1 MSRNAN
7 ESDHPTR
14 TRPEPL
20 DGSAESTFARPST
33 APSLSPGA
41 TFGPYRI
48 IRLLGK
54 GGMGEA
60 YEAEQTETGRRLA
73 LKVLAD
79 PDPSPQARERFLR
92 EGRLAASINHLNSVY
107 VFGTEE
113 IEGRWAIAM
122 ELVGGGTL
130 KDRVRE
136 KGPLPPREVADTI
149 LQVIDGLEAAAS
161 AGILHR
167 DIKPANCFLELD
179 GTAKI
184 GDFGLS
190 LSTLA
195 LDRSRHQLTGSG
207 TFLGTPAFASPEQ
220 LRGADIDVR
229 SDIYS
234 LGATMYY
241 LLVGRPPF
249 ENANLMELLTTIASV
264 KPAAPHRLRREIP
277 RRFSRLVLECLAT
290 PAESR
295 PRDYARLR
303 EELRAFGTPVASIH
317 REGLSALSAA
327 IDAGIVALVVRAATA
342 WSTLGETARLAGAF
356 GFVFLPIVFRGRS
369 LGDQVM
375 GLRVADRSGAPL
387 SDLRAVLAGLGAV
400 WAAGGA
406 MSPLAASLPPGP
418 LLFMVVFAAV
428 VRTGFIDRMLG
439 LRRISAARVARRS
452 QPVNPPS
459 EPRNGATLG
468 PYRLQSGVGEAG
480 FEVGYDALLL
490 RPVWIQRSPADRP
503 LSAERRDLRRET
515 RLRWINGGRTESGW
529 WDAYEAP
536 VGECLAR
543 RLEPMDWQQAHRVVL
558 QLAKE
563 ILAGRAD
570 RTLPPSLSLDKVW
583 VGESSEIKLL
593 DGASPRGES
602 DERLYKSDDDREC
615 LRFLGRAQERL
626 VAEHAGPMLLPRN
639 ARCFLAE
646 VEGGSLRSIQEALP
660 ILTVLARGE
669 IQTPLSALAGSLTLL
684 LFFGALLP
692 FVQGVVSVGVG
703 DTELTP
709 PTRGPKFPAWLTPW
723 DLGAIGVLSGSL
735 LYMSLVVAT
744 WGRYSTVRE
753 ARLWPARVLS
763 SGRGHEI
770 LGRDGLPAARWRAV
784 LRDVLVMAPVFVLGF
799 ATLRSS
805 SGAWM
810 TPLAAGGL
818 GLLWASW
825 RGGDPLGR
833 LTQTH
838 LVPTHLPFGDGASD
852 RSATYEVLRETLERA
867 EFKDFDGRDEGS
879 WRRMEA
885 AADQR
890 PLFGIKWPWSSP
902 TGAGRAGQPGSR

>member
-1 MSRNAN
+1 MSRNAD

-14 TRPEPL
+14 TRAEAS
-20 DGSAESTFARPST
+20 GISAETTLARPST
-33 APSLSPGA
+33 VPSLPPGS

-60 YEAEQTETGRRLA
+60 YEAEQMETGRRLA

-79 PDPSPQARERFLR
+79 PDPSAQARERFLR
-92 EGRLAASINHLNSVY
+92 EGRLAASINHPNSVY

-136 KGPLPPREVADTI
+136 RGPLPPREVADTI

-195 LDRSRHQLTGSG
+195 RDRSRHQLTGSG

-264 KPAAPHRLRREIP
+264 KPEAPHRLRREIP
-277 RRFSRLVLECLAT
+277 RGFSRLVLECLAK
-290 PAESR
+290 PADRR
-295 PRDYARLR
+295 PRDYASLR
-303 EELRAFGTPVASIH
+303 EELQAFGTPVASIH
-317 REGLSALSAA
+317 REGLSVLSAA
-327 IDAGIVALVVRAATA
+327 IDAGIVALVVRVATP
-342 WSTLGETARLAGAF
+342 WPTLGETARLAGAF
-356 GFVFLPIVFRGRS
+356 AFVFLPIVLRGRS
-369 LGDQVM
+369 VGDRFM
-375 GLRVADRSGAPL
+375 GLRVGDRSGAPL
-387 SDLRAVLAGLGAV
+387 SNRRAVLAGLGAV
-400 WAAGGA
+400 WAAAGV
-406 MSPLAASLPPGP
+406 MSPLAASLPPAP

-428 VRTGFIDRMLG
+428 LRTGFIDRVLG
-439 LRRISAARVARRS
+439 LRRISLARPARRAR
-452 QPVNPPS
+452 PARPPS
-459 EPRNGATLG
+459 ESRDGATLG
-468 PYRLQSGVGEAG
+468 PYRLQSEGGEAG
-480 FEVGYDALLL
+480 FEVAYDEVLL
-490 RPVWIQRSPADRP
+490 RPVWIQRSAGDRP
-503 LSAERRDLRRET
+503 IGGERRELRRET
-515 RLRWINGGRTESGW
+515 RLRWINGGRAESGSW
-529 WDAYEAP
+529 GAYEAP
-536 VGECLAR
+536 SGECLSS
-543 RLEPMDWQQAHRVVL
+543 RLEPMDWQQAHGVAL
-558 QLAKE
+558 KLANE

-570 RTLPPSLSLDKVW
+570 GTLPPSLSLDRVW
-583 VGESSEIKLL
+583 VGESAEVKLL
-593 DGASPRGES
+593 DGASPRGTS
-602 DERLYKSDDDREC
+602 DRQFYASDDDREC
-615 LRFLGRAQERL
+615 LRFLGHAVERL
-626 VAEHAGPMLLPRN
+626 VARPGGGPMLLPRN

-646 VEGGSLRSIQEALP
+646 VEGGSLRSVQEALP

-669 IQTPLSALAGSLTLL
+669 IQTPLSAMAGSVTFL

-692 FVQGVVSVGVG
+692 FMQGVASVQVG
-703 DTELTP
+703 STELTP
-709 PTRGPKFPAWLTPW
+709 PSHAPRYPAWLAPW
-723 DLGAIGVLSGSL
+723 DLIAIGLLGGSL
-735 LYMSLVVAT
+735 LYLGLVFAT
-744 WGRYSTVRE
+744 RGRYSTVRE
-753 ARLWPARVLS
+753 ARLWPPRVLS
-763 SGRGHEI
+763 AGRGHEI
-770 LGRDGLPAARWRAV
+770 LGRDGLPAARWRAI
-784 LRDVLVMAPVFVLGF
+784 LRDVLVMGPVGVFAF
-799 ATLRSS
+799 ATLRSN

-810 TPLAAGGL
+810 TPLAVGGL
-818 GLLWASW
+818 GLLWAVW

-833 LTQTH
+833 LTGTR
-838 LVPTHLPFGDGASD
+838 LVPTHLPFGDGAPD
-852 RSATYEVLRETLERA
+852 RSAAYEVLRESLERA
-867 EFKDFDGRDEGS
+867 EFKDFDGRDESAWG
-879 WRRMEA
+879 RLEA
-885 AADQR
+885 AASQR
-890 PLFGIKWPWSSP
+890 PLFGIRW
-902 TGAGRAGQPGSR
+902 